1 MTANSEGMD
10 AWINAALHPPR
21 AHGAPLPAVQW
32 RAVPE
37 DFCVDEI
44 LSFEPSDAG
53 SHWLLRVEKRGANT
67 RWVAAELARLAK
79 THPGEVG
86 YAGLKDRHALT
97 VQWFSVPAAPQGSD
111 FWAAVSTQEFR
122 VLEVRANA
130 RKLRRGAL
138 DGNRFKIRLR
148 EVGWSREQLEVKLNA
163 VRQHGVP
170 NYFGPQRFGREAFNL
185 QRAAQWIQSG
195 EAPRGRAPRD
205 FALSAARSVMFNAA
219 LAARVAAG
227 SWSQLAPGDLAC
239 LDGSNSHFVVD
250 SVDAELRERLA
261 RFDIHPSGPLWGRGE
276 PQSGAGVKAL
286 EMQVAA
292 QFPGIA
298 ALMAQE
304 GLQQERRALRTAV
317 RELHCE
323 QDGGTLSL
331 AFELGR
337 GQFATAVLREICD
350 LEAMPVH
357 ESAEE

>member
-1 MTANSEGMD
+1 
-10 AWINAALHPPR
+10 
-21 AHGAPLPAVQW
+21 
-32 RAVPE
+32 
-37 DFCVDEI
+37 
-44 LSFEPSDAG
+44 
-53 SHWLLRVEKRGANT
+53 
-67 RWVAAELARLAK
+67 
-79 THPGEVG
+79 VG

-97 VQWFSVPAAPQGSD
+97 VQWFSVPAAPQDRD
-111 FWAAVSTQEFR
+111 FWSAISCQEFR

-148 EVGWSREQLEVKLNA
+148 DVGWSREQLEAKLGA
-163 VRQHGVP
+163 VRLHGVP

-219 LAARVAAG
+219 LGARVEAG

-239 LDGSNSHFVVD
+239 LDGSNSHFVVA

-276 PQSGAGVKAL
+276 PHSGGDIQAL
-286 EMQVAA
+286 EIRVAA

-298 ALMAQE
+298 ALLSQE

-317 RELHCE
+317 RDLRAEH
-323 QDGGTLSL
+323 DGGTLTLS
-331 AFELGR
+331 FELGR
-337 GQFATAVLREICD
+337 GQFATAVLREICELD
-350 LEAMPVH
+350 SMPDR
-357 ESAEE
+357 ESADE